1 MNKFNFREKKT
12 DIFSYILN
20 MKFLRA
26 DFYWFRMM
34 GLGGGGEFSMS
45 PDETSGFKT
54 QFRALPSLQGK
65 VNADLGQNIQN
76 SKNNFGRV
84 SSK

>member
-1 MNKFNFREKKT
+1 
-12 DIFSYILN
+12 

-76 SKNNFGRV
+76 LRKIIFEVFLINIKIF
-84 SSK
+84 